1 MPQDLM
7 PDMEKHTTEEG
18 MAVDGDFTEAS
29 LLHRPGEPKD
39 AEDLLLALESVPCL
53 TEVPSLDYDLDLL
66 AWSSDTCGDASSTCT
81 DTDVSVDSL
90 SPCPVMHSLSSP
102 GWGEP
107 LSPFNLHQEKV
118 LSSQCA
124 LSLTSACSEIISSNV
139 VQEIKQQRRRSRVSR
154 ARLSPPVKRS
164 IHHTPKVSIQP
175 KPVIAF
181 PIAQSAAPLQTKTI
195 VIQPVQ
201 SLLAVDQV
209 TPVTICPA
217 KITGPA
223 MVLAP
228 QTRMAPLRSPPI
240 APALPNLT
248 LSEGPVMIPTH
259 SQDISPSKGGGV
271 LSTLVQPVLSM
282 AAHST
287 TADGDTVARRQQ
299 RMIKNRESASLSR
312 KKKKEYLLALEARLK
327 VALFENQQLKK
338 ENCSLKIQLDGLISE
353 NNVLKV
359 TAPKRRAVCLMVVL
373 MFGMLN
379 AGPFRLFDSETT
391 PDTPFGATHGS
402 RHLLGFSTD
411 DKDTPDSTNTGSP
424 DRWEVPKEKALMVVK
439 KNPLLFVSPPPCQ
452 PAVNRTK
459 SIRLAQELRGWV
471 HRHEV
476 ERTKKR
482 LMTNKQKNKTTL
494 KTPGKEAEVSQI
506 VTVQYADTTEK
517 TSGSE
522 LQVYYARY
530 SYYEDFFEEIHRRG
544 DTFYVVSFRRDHLLL
559 PATSHNKGTRPKM
572 SLVLPAVNVNGSQG
586 TGAYPAI
593 QGVRP
598 EGKGTHPGRDATPS
612 QGTPNGTR
620 TPDPPESRNVVQP
633 TAPPHPQTMT
643 NSSLISPLS
652 TLPLALRKYI

>member
-81 DTDVSVDSL
+81 DTD
-90 SPCPVMHSLSSP
+90 
-102 GWGEP
+102 
-107 LSPFNLHQEKV
+107 
-118 LSSQCA
+118 
-124 LSLTSACSEIISSNV
+124 
-139 VQEIKQQRRRSRVSR
+139 EIKQQRRRSRVSR

-572 SLVLPAVNVNGSQG
+572 SLVLPAVNVNETVIKDGEYEIMMQIDCEVMDTRILHIKSSNIPPFLR
-586 TGAYPAI
+586 ANHSDSYPSA
-593 QGVRP
+593 
-598 EGKGTHPGRDATPS
+598 
-612 QGTPNGTR
+612 
-620 TPDPPESRNVVQP
+620 P
-633 TAPPHPQTMT
+633 TASKPTGSVEVLT
-643 NSSLISPLS
+643 GS
-652 TLPLALRKYI
+652 A